1 MTHTNSV
8 EQSPSWEARHHL
20 AKQQIFTTMNIRTS
34 QWFISSTK
42 QILPTP
48 SNPVNSRYIINIIP
62 PLTA

>member
-8 EQSPSWEARHHL
+8 EQSPSWDARNHL
-20 AKQQIFTTMNIRTS
+20 AKQIFIIMNIRTS
-34 QWFISSTK
+34 QWFTPSTK

-48 SNPVNSRYIINIIP
+48 SNPATARYIINFIP